1 MLSLVGRAV
10 RLSFA
15 VARIF
20 SKAAAFFFFYA
31 ITESSNKEVTVGERK
46 FPKEVIVAYVDY
58 CKRASVCEENQRV
71 CHMCVFIEQRCQNY
85 IVKQSKKP
93 GKLYAT
99 NYFGSSIITLA
110 FDIVH
115 LLPILDEA
123 TG

>member
-20 SKAAAFFFFYA
+20 SKAAAFFFYA
-31 ITESSNKEVTVGERK
+31 ITGITVGERK
-46 FPKEVIVAYVDY
+46 FPKEVVVAYVDY

-71 CHMCVFIEQRCQNY
+71 CHMYVFIEQRCQNY

-93 GKLYAT
+93 SKLYAT